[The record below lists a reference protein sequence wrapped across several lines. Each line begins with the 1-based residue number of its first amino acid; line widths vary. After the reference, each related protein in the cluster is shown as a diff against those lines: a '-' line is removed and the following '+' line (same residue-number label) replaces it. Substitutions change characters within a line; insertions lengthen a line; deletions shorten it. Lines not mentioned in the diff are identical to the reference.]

1 MFVGFYY
8 HHLPAPVEVLVRHST
23 IVNAFAFS
31 WSAATNVWATMMVA
45 YKAWYVLVHYLFRI
59 SCREVMI
66 EVFGSGQVATQ
77 RSQTSPGKHRAR
89 RTQCADV
96 AGRLWS
102 HIHNLYGQLIHLLR
116 QSSS

>member
-45 YKAWYVLVHYLFRI
+45 YKAWYVLVHLFDI
-59 SCREVMI
+59 SCGEIMI
-66 EVFGSGQVATQ
+66 EVFDFRQVATQ
-77 RSQTSPGKHRAR
+77 RSETSLRKHRAR
-89 RTQCADV
+89 RTQRANITS
-96 AGRLWS
+96 RLWR

-116 QSSS
+116 QSPS